1 MNVTEAI
8 RSRRS
13 IRAFLDRP
21 VPDAV
26 LREVLSTAARA
37 PSGGN
42 LQPWRLYVLSG
53 ATMGRFKQLMEQRI
67 QDAPGGEP
75 TEYDIYPPNLWDPY
89 RTQRYALGEQMYALL
104 GVGREDKLGR
114 TRQFARNYQFFGA
127 PAGLMCY
134 VDRRLGAPQWAD
146 LGMYLQSVML
156 LLRERGLH
164 SCPQE
169 CWSVYH
175 ETVDAFVGAPAE
187 WMLFCGMSIGH
198 ADDSAPVNGLASER
212 APLEQF
218 ATFLDERTTSPPD
231 AAP

>member
-1 MNVTEAI
+1 MNVTDAI
-8 RSRRS
+8 LSRKS

-26 LREVLSTAARA
+26 LREVLTTAARA

-42 LQPWRLYVLSG
+42 LQPWRIYVLTG
-53 ATMGRFKQLMEQRI
+53 TAMARFKQRMQQRVLE
-67 QDAPGGEP
+67 APAGEP

-89 RTQRYALGEQMYALL
+89 RCQRYVLGEQMYALL
-104 GVGREDKLGR
+104 GVGRDDKAGR
-114 TRQFARNYQFFGA
+114 ARQFARNYQFFGA

-134 VDRRLGAPQWAD
+134 VDRKLGPPQWSD

-175 ETVDAFVGAPAE
+175 ETVDAFVGAPKE
-187 WMLFCGMSIGH
+187 WMLFCGMSIGY
-198 ADDSAPVNGLASER
+198 ADDSAPVNSLTSER

-218 ATFLDERTTSPPD
+218 ATFVDD
-231 AAP
+231 GAAAPSGAAP